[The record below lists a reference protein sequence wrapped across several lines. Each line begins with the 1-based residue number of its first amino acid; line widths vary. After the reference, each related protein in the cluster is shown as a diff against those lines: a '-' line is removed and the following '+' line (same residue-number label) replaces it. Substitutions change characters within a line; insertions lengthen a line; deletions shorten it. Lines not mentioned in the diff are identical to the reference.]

1 MKYLIP
7 CTLSVLASAGSVMA
21 QTTYQWN
28 GTTNTSW
35 QTSSNWQASPGQPA
49 FNTTTAN
56 ARLNVNNGANN
67 TLIYTSA
74 EGTTI
79 FPGGGSVRGLVING
93 GSMEIQGGTFS
104 TVGST
109 TGDVIGNSAVGSLTV
124 SGGNYLA
131 GVGVVV
137 GFGTGGTGTLTLSG
151 SGAVTLASSG
161 GTGQA
166 LTLGNS
172 TSSGTLNLNG
182 GTLTTSSVAV
192 GGTTGSKT
200 VNFNGGTLKF
210 NGTTGGT
217 LMATGANLT
226 ANVRNAG
233 AVIDTNGRNTTISH
247 ALTHSVIGGD
257 AARDGGLTKE
267 GTGTLTLSGV
277 NTFNGNTTVNTGT
290 LLLADNAQMVFA
302 WIDGSINTLSGNGSL
317 TLNGDFLFDLTGA
330 AAGTYGIVSS
340 TILGSTSFGGSFT
353 VSGWNEAGNVWTSG
367 DGLASFSELTGQ
379 LTVTAVPEP
388 SSFALLGGAASL
400 ALVIGS
406 RRKRASS
413 RS

>member
-1 MKYLIP
+1 MKYLTP
-7 CTLSVLASAGSVMA
+7 CILSLLAAGSAMA

-35 QTSSNWQASPGQPA
+35 QTSSNWLASPGQPA

-56 ARLNVNNGANN
+56 ARLNVNNGANS

-104 TVGST
+104 TVGTT
-109 TGDVIGNSAVGSLTV
+109 TGDIIGNAATGSLTV

-137 GFGTGGTGTLTLSG
+137 GFGSGGTGTLTLA

-161 GTGQA
+161 GIGLS

-182 GTLTTSSVAV
+182 GTLSASSVAV
-192 GGTTGSKT
+192 GGTTGTKT

-217 LMATGANLT
+217 FMATGANLT
-226 ANVRNAG
+226 ANVRNGG
-233 AVIDTNGRNTTISH
+233 AVIDTNSRNTTLAH

-257 AARDGGLTKE
+257 TARDGGLTKN
-267 GTGTLTLSGV
+267 GTGTLTLSGL
-277 NTFNGNTTVNTGT
+277 NTFNGNIVVNTGA
-290 LLLADNAQMVFA
+290 LLLADNAQLAFS
-302 WIDGSINTLSGNGSL
+302 WLGSDINTLSGAGSL
-317 TLNGDFLFDLTGA
+317 TLNGDFLFNLSGA
-330 AAGTYGIVSS
+330 AAGTYGIVGS
-340 TILGSTSFGGSFT
+340 TILGSTSFGASFT

-400 ALVIGS
+400 ALVIVS

-413 RS
+413 RI